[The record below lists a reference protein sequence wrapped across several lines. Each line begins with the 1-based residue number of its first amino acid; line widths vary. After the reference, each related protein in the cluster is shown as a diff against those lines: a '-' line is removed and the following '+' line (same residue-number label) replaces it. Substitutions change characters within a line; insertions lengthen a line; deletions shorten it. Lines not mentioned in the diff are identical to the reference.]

1 LPISIQVPAEAALAE
16 ALGAT
21 RGVVCLVGAGG
32 KKTTMYALARAHAG
46 RVALSSTS
54 HMYRYDP
61 DVVDAVVTVDDAAPS
76 VPPEG
81 RVVAFAGPTD
91 TPERVGG
98 LSAPALAALR
108 DSGRFELLLVKA
120 DGARARWIKAPGE
133 HEPLVLP
140 FADTVI
146 PVVSAGVF
154 GRRLDSGI
162 AHRPERVAA
171 VTGAT
176 LDEPLRAQHV
186 ARLLAADDGALKG
199 VGTARVVPLINMV
212 DDAGREGEAR
222 EAARL
227 ALAATTRFERVVLAA
242 MKRGRLVAVIER

>member
-1 LPISIQVPAEAALAE
+1 MPDVTPAEPALVAALE
-16 ALGAT
+16 AT

-54 HMYRYDP
+54 HMYRYDASL
-61 DVVDAVVTVDDAAPS
+61 VDAVVEVTDAAPC
-76 VPPEG
+76 VPVNG
-81 RVVAFAGPTD
+81 RVIAFAGATD

-98 LSAPALAALR
+98 LSPAALAALR
-108 DSGRFELLLVKA
+108 DSGAFDLLLVKA

-140 FADTVI
+140 WADTVI
-146 PVVSAGVF
+146 AVVSAGVI

-171 VTGAT
+171 VTGAA
-176 LDEPLRAQHV
+176 LDEPLTPLHL
-186 ARLLAADDGALKG
+186 ARLLSAADGALKG
-199 VGTARVVPLINMV
+199 VGAARVVPLINMV
-212 DDAGREGEAR
+212 DDAQRAT
-222 EAARL
+222 AARTAAHL
-227 ALAATTRFERVVLAA
+227 ALAASARFDSVVLAA
-242 MKRGRLVAVIER
+242 MKTGTLVEVVQR